1 MENQLKTIQ
10 EMKNMSIDE
19 LNTYEN
25 NLYLLWAQAQK
36 ICQYKKTMADTRIL
50 LNSTVQDVM
59 QIEEKVYAQGDE
71 GKTHLYGGMNLFGE
85 GVCHED
91 CWCKEGEE

>member
-25 NLYLLWAQAQK
+25 NLYLLWVQAQK
-36 ICQYKKTMADTRIL
+36 ICQYKKAMADTRIL
-50 LNSTVQDVM
+50 LNSTVQDVL
-59 QIEEKVYAQGDE
+59 QIEEKVYSQGDDE
-71 GKTHLYGGMNLFGE
+71 RTHLYGGMNLFGE